1 MTLFRRLLLLP
12 CLLPLLAVLVVSA
25 MNRSSTTQL
34 QVLIWRSPALPLGAW
49 TAIAAAAGASMS
61 GVAALLLLPGRAPL
75 RRTLHQPVGR
85 TAESNPEPFD
95 PRPPAAVAPPGMPER
110 DLRDPAPTVAVPYRV
125 IQRPQTSERAPDSK
139 RDAVDLTASDRD
151 ARDRDARDWD
161 ASDWDRDP
169 DRDW

>member
-12 CLLPLLAVLVVSA
+12 CLLPLMAVLVVSA

-61 GVAALLLLPGRAPL
+61 GVAALLLVPGRAPL
-75 RRTLHQPVGR
+75 RRTLHQPMGR
-85 TAESNPEPFD
+85 VAESDPESFD

-125 IQRPQTSERAPDSK
+125 IQRPQTSERASESK
-139 RDAVDLTASDRD
+139 READDWNASNG
-151 ARDRDARDWD
+151 D